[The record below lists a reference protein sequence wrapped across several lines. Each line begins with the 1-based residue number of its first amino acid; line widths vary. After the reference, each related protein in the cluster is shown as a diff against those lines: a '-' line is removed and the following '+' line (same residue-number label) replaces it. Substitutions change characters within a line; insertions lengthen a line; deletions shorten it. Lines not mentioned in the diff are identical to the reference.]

1 MTEPVTPA
9 LRGPWLVLAL
19 GLTVAVAAI
28 MAGQTRAAGYLIAG
42 SLATIAVL
50 RAVRP
55 TSAVGAIAVR
65 SRTTDVLLLLLAAGA
80 MATLTATLRLD

>member
-9 LRGPWLVLAL
+9 LRGPWLVLAV
-19 GLTVAVAAI
+19 GVGVGVAAI
-28 MAGQTRAAGYLIAG
+28 MAGQTRLAGYLIAG

-50 RAVRP
+50 RALLSTP
-55 TSAVGAIAVR
+55 AVGALAVR